1 MAGMDAAEA
10 AVAAL
15 EYLADWFEEATVC
28 CELGGVGQHGVL
40 TFLLRRG
47 GRTARV
53 DVTLLSDAPDVA
65 LWLDGQPGLAVTR
78 KDVVRVR
85 RGRGRVRL
93 IRDPNKSYFQV
104 LRTKLKWGER

>member
-1 MAGMDAAEA
+1 MDA
-10 AVAAL
+10 L
-15 EYLADWFEEATVC
+15 
-28 CELGGVGQHGVL
+28 VL
-40 TFLLRRG
+40 TPVASHALTNRPIVLPG
-47 GRTARV
+47 TARV
-53 DVTLLSDAPDVA
+53 DVTLLSDARDVA